1 MKAAKAG
8 TVRIIAGEWRG
19 RRLPVPDLPG
29 LRPSGDRSRETL
41 FNWLQPH
48 MAKAHCLDLFAGTG
62 VLGLEAM
69 SRGAAS
75 LVLVEKSRVAAAA
88 LRDSIK
94 KLCSLEP
101 GDRIEVVEADALRW
115 LESPPRRR
123 FDLVFLDPPFGQELA
138 EAALRALMAAGH
150 LQPGALV
157 YLESARNEAIAL
169 PSGEWETLRD
179 KALGEV
185 RIQLLRPQLLE

>member
-48 MAKAHCLDLFAGTG
+48 VAKADCLDLFAGSG

-75 LVLVEKSRVAAAA
+75 VVLVEKSRVAVAA
-88 LRDSIK
+88 LREGVK
-94 KLCSLEP
+94 KLCNLEP
-101 GDRIEVVEADALRW
+101 GGRIEIVEADALRW
-115 LESPPRRR
+115 LEALQGRR
-123 FDLVFLDPPFGQELA
+123 FDLVFLDPPFGQGLA
-138 EAALRALMAAGH
+138 EAALRALLSGGH

-157 YLESARNEAIAL
+157 YLESARTEVIAM
-169 PSGEWETLRD
+169 PPGEWETLRD
-179 KALGEV
+179 KTLGEV
-185 RIQLLRPQLLE
+185 RMQLLRPQLLE